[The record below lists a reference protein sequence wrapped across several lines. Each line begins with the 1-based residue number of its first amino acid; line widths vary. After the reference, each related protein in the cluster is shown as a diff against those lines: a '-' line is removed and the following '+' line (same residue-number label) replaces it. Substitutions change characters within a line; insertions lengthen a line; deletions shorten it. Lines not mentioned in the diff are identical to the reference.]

1 MTPTSYHI
9 VLILTGVHWSW
20 RVEDDELNAVAHGKT
35 GDYQASAA
43 AALVAFDEL
52 RRKEAE
58 ARL

>member
-1 MTPTSYHI
+1 MIPTAYHI
-9 VLILTGVHWSW
+9 VLILTGAHWSW
-20 RVEDDELNAVAHGKT
+20 HVEDDEMNAVAHGKT
-35 GDYQASAA
+35 GDYQESAA

>member
-1 MTPTSYHI
+1 M
-9 VLILTGVHWSW
+9 
-20 RVEDDELNAVAHGKT
+20 NAVAHGKT
-35 GDYQASAA
+35 GDYQESAA